1 MKKIFVYSTLAVLLF
16 GCRKTEFD
24 PIERTQGSADFSR
37 YVAVGNSLTQG
48 YQDGGLYEATQKY
61 SYPALIAQQMKIVN
75 PNMENF
81 AQPMTTGNG
90 SGYMHLEFQNGEFVV
105 VSPGDPNG
113 YAEDPSWSSWGGNGS
128 GPTPRVYNNLGVS
141 GMKLVH
147 VIHRNTDEKRYN
159 HAFFAGVDLGFTKV
173 NGNPYSRFLYF
184 GNYNPLTNT
193 GTHIPYLEHIKKSNA
208 TFFTCWLGNN
218 DVLGYATSGGQVQKV
233 KDAIPGIQ
241 FMFPTLAEME
251 LNGLSD
257 PNEFR
262 QKYDSVLK
270 AFKDIGAKG
279 VVATIP
285 DVTTIPLFTTLT
297 LDVIKGMLNKNTVY
311 IEENNGNVRPMT
323 TGDYVLLNAND
334 DIKNGKGNS
343 SSNPIPKDKVLDIN
357 EANACKART
366 VELNNIIKDLAAQYN
381 YPVVDMYKFLETF
394 ESGIKIDGIAFNVK
408 YIEGGAFSLD
418 GVHVNPRGYAIIAN
432 EFIKKINEFY
442 GSNIPLVEVGK
453 YKGIIFP

>member
-147 VIHRNTDEKRYN
+147 VIHRNTD
-159 HAFFAGVDLGFTKV
+159 
-173 NGNPYSRFLYF
+173 
-184 GNYNPLTNT
+184 
-193 GTHIPYLEHIKKSNA
+193 
-208 TFFTCWLGNN
+208 
-218 DVLGYATSGGQVQKV
+218 
-233 KDAIPGIQ
+233 
-241 FMFPTLAEME
+241 
-251 LNGLSD
+251 
-257 PNEFR
+257 
-262 QKYDSVLK
+262 
-270 AFKDIGAKG
+270 
-279 VVATIP
+279 
-285 DVTTIPLFTTLT
+285 
-297 LDVIKGMLNKNTVY
+297 
-311 IEENNGNVRPMT
+311 
-323 TGDYVLLNAND
+323 
-334 DIKNGKGNS
+334 
-343 SSNPIPKDKVLDIN
+343 
-357 EANACKART
+357 
-366 VELNNIIKDLAAQYN
+366 
-381 YPVVDMYKFLETF
+381 
-394 ESGIKIDGIAFNVK
+394 
-408 YIEGGAFSLD
+408 
-418 GVHVNPRGYAIIAN
+418 
-432 EFIKKINEFY
+432 
-442 GSNIPLVEVGK
+442 
-453 YKGIIFP
+453 